1 MSTPSNTP
9 PDMPQ
14 TASGQIPVTPGSAPG
29 EHAPLQTKRT
39 TKPFTERAKALLDTH
54 VGARLS
60 GHFIRTRPSLT
71 KGGAFDIGTPGFRK
85 ACAIL
90 GDGTVCFVKAYHTG
104 EIAAELA
111 DLRIRYDLPPEA
123 ARQALSLAEMTAL
136 YGGGA
141 RSAVVQSPTPGQQ
154 RLQRVLGEAA
164 ALGASDIKLIEHATH
179 GVLRIKVGSG
189 EFTHGAEWQPGEVR
203 EAINFVYS
211 KRDGGDGQANLVAGV
226 PTGFSIGQAGQFPGK
241 PDSVGAFRG
250 QIAWQGDVQRFL
262 NLRLLPKANTRSY
275 GDLAGL
281 GLEEDILEALAA
293 ERRSDSGLV
302 ILGGS
307 TGDGKSTTL
316 VRQLERLYE
325 ERCGHISIYT
335 IEDPIEYPAVGAGM
349 VQFPV
354 TPGSTPEERSAN
366 FSRALMVFVRT
377 NPDVGMVSEIRS
389 AGDASEVLQF
399 VTSGHKVYTTV
410 HANSVNGVLFRLA
423 ALGVRPSELAGPDV
437 INLVLRQKL
446 VPTLCR
452 HCATPLTGPA
462 QARVRDWLGPEGDAL
477 ESLSLLRRNTQG
489 CAACLEPYAHLT
501 GAPGETARAAWAG
514 YTGRRATA
522 EFIRLDD
529 TYRRHVAQQDQ
540 IGALDYWK
548 TPQDKGGMG
557 GIAVAQRLKRLVARG
572 VTDFEHVTKET
583 LPAAPVA
590 LASPKEAGPKK
601 AGPKEAGAHEAD
613 PATAGASG

>member
-1 MSTPSNTP
+1 MTDRITAGQAHNPA
-9 PDMPQ
+9 PDSRAGRA
-14 TASGQIPVTPGSAPG
+14 TA
-29 EHAPLQTKRT
+29 
-39 TKPFTERAKALLDTH
+39 RARALLAPRI
-54 VGARLS
+54 GAWLPDRLT
-60 GHFIRTRPSLT
+60 RARPSLT
-71 KGGAFDIGTPGFRK
+71 RGGAFDIGSPGFRE

-90 GDGTVCFVKAYHTG
+90 EDGTLCFVKAYHTG
-104 EIAAELA
+104 GIAAELA
-111 DLRIRYDLPPEA
+111 DLRKRYDLPPEA
-123 ARQALSLAEMTAL
+123 ARRAVSLAEMTAL

-141 RSAVVQSPTPGQQ
+141 RSAVVQSPTPGQR

-179 GVLRIKVGSG
+179 GVLRIKVGAG

-211 KRDGGDGQANLVAGV
+211 KRDGGDGQANLVENV
-226 PTGFSIGQAGQFPGK
+226 PAGFSIGQSGHFPGK
-241 PDSVGAFRG
+241 PASVGAFRG

-262 NLRLLPKANTRSY
+262 NLRLLPKASTRSY
-275 GDLAGL
+275 GDLAAL

-316 VRQLERLYE
+316 VRHLERLYE
-325 ERCGHISIYT
+325 ERDGTISIYT

-354 TPGSTPEERSAN
+354 TPGTTPEERSAN

-389 AGDASEVLQF
+389 AADVGEVLHF

-410 HANSVNGVLFRLA
+410 HANSANGVLFRLI

-437 INLVLRQKL
+437 VNLVLRQKL
-446 VPTLCR
+446 VPTLCP

-462 QARVRDWLGPEGDAL
+462 HARVRDWLGAEGDAV
-477 ESLSLLRRNTQG
+477 ESLRLLRRNTAG
-489 CAACLEPYAHLT
+489 CAQCLAPYAHLT
-501 GAPGETARAAWAG
+501 GAPGQTAKAAWAG
-514 YTGRRATA
+514 YAGRQATA

-529 TYRRHVAQQDQ
+529 TYRRYVETQDQ
-540 IGALDYWK
+540 IGALAYWT
-548 TPQDKGGMG
+548 TPASAGGLG
-557 GIAVAQRLKRLVARG
+557 GIAVETRLKRLVARG

-590 LASPKEAGPKK
+590 LMRPKGPVPTK
-601 AGPKEAGAHEAD
+601 AGQTEKTD
-613 PATAGASG
+613 PARTDTETGRNSGARL